1 MVGGLKEFNQG
12 ETDVLLVFTSYD
24 KEGRKR
30 GEGEGAAG
38 RRPVLSMT
46 KMRNRADLRSSAT
59 IPTCLDTA
67 DN

>member
-1 MVGGLKEFNQG
+1 MVGGLRMEFNQG

-38 RRPVLSMT
+38 RRPVP
-46 KMRNRADLRSSAT
+46 KR
-59 IPTCLDTA
+59 
-67 DN
+67 